1 MLWLRLWSFSWW
13 RSFRSWSDSVANLL
27 TPVAM
32 ALSIIPLLIPPP
44 LLALLVLFAVVVV
57 VPAEW
62 GRLLERG
69 KVVAMELMPGVLA
82 PLLFPLVVLL
92 EVLVIIVAPAG
103 GLVAFMTLVCV
114 RVRERGRCGKRM
126 SSVRSHRH
134 S

>member
-1 MLWLRLWSFSWW
+1 M
-13 RSFRSWSDSVANLL
+13 ANLL

-32 ALSIIPLLIPPP
+32 ALSIIPLPMPPP
-44 LLALLVLFAVVVV
+44 LPALLVLFAVAVV

-69 KVVAMELMPGVLA
+69 NVVERELMPGVLA

-103 GLVAFMTLVCV
+103 GLVAFITLVCV
-114 RVRERGRCGKRM
+114 RVRESGRWGKRM
-126 SSVRSHRH
+126 SSVRSHRQ

>member
-1 MLWLRLWSFSWW
+1 M
-13 RSFRSWSDSVANLL
+13 ANLL
-27 TPVAM
+27 TPVAI
-32 ALSIIPLLIPPP
+32 ALSIIPELIPPLP
-44 LLALLVLFAVVVV
+44 ALLVLFAVV

-69 KVVAMELMPGVLA
+69 NVAETELMPGVLA

-92 EVLVIIVAPAG
+92 EVLVIIVAG
-103 GLVAFMTLVCV
+103 GLVAFITLVCV
-114 RVRERGRCGKRM
+114 RVLERGRWGKRM

>member
-1 MLWLRLWSFSWW
+1 M
-13 RSFRSWSDSVANLL
+13 ANLL

-32 ALSIIPLLIPPP
+32 ELSIIPLPMPPP
-44 LLALLVLFAVVVV
+44 LPALLVLFAVVV

-69 KVVAMELMPGVLA
+69 NVVERELMPGVLA

-103 GLVAFMTLVCV
+103 GLVAFITLVCV
-114 RVRERGRCGKRM
+114 RVRESGR
-126 SSVRSHRH
+126 
-134 S
+134 